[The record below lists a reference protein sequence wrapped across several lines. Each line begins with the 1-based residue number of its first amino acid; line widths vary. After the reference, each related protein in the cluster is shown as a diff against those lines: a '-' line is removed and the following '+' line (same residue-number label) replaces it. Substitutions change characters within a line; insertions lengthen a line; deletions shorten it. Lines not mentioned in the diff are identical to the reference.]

1 MTDQAPASA
10 RLAFYA
16 LPAIPMAAI
25 ALPFYIVLPTFYA
38 DHFAMS
44 LATIGAVLL
53 GIRLIDAVT
62 DPLMGALADRT
73 RSRCGRFK
81 PYLLYGALPMAFAG
95 VLTWTDPNDTFGVS
109 LFGAYQERTSESVS
123 ATSNAW
129 NVSPPNAAGSA
140 TA

>member
-62 DPLMGALADRT
+62 DPLFGWLSDRVRSRFGRRRFFFLISTPLTALAAFT
-73 RSRCGRFK
+73 
-81 PYLLYGALPMAFAG
+81 LLFYTEDG
-95 VLTWTDPNDTFGVS
+95 
-109 LFGAYQERTSESVS
+109 
-123 ATSNAW
+123 
-129 NVSPPNAAGSA
+129 
-140 TA
+140 